1 MEQNSWK
8 QVNIAYPSPDPR
20 QRERQAVEHLTRVLP
35 AAEAEGLITS
45 WWFIRKGPWRIRYLP
60 ATPTN
65 DPMHLLLTGAVN
77 WTTDIYEPETHA
89 FGGAASMSVAHALF
103 HHDSHHLLDYLSD
116 NPDDRREHALILCTA
131 LMRAA
136 GLDIN
141 EQGDVWA
148 KIADR
153 RAALARH
160 PPTPDPQARFDL
172 IADVRHLL
180 LGTPVADGID
190 MDWCAAFEDTGS
202 ALRTLRD
209 SGKLTRGIRAI
220 TALHAIFH
228 MNRLGVRASTQATL
242 ARAAA
247 EAIFNEAFF

>member
-1 MEQNSWK
+1 MESNSWK
-8 QVNIAYPSPDPR
+8 QVNVAYPGPDPR
-20 QRERQAVEHLTRVLP
+20 QRERQAVEHLARVLP

-60 ATPTN
+60 TTPTN
-65 DPMHLLLTGAVN
+65 DPVHLLLTDTVN

-89 FGGAASMSVAHALF
+89 FGGAASMNAAHALF
-103 HHDSHHLLDYLSD
+103 HHDSHHLLHYLSD
-116 NPDDRREHALILCTA
+116 NPDDRREHALILCTV

-148 KIADR
+148 KIADQR
-153 RAALARH
+153 SPLVSPGPTQDPRAW
-160 PPTPDPQARFDL
+160 TDL
-172 IADVRHLL
+172 TADVRRLL
-180 LGTPVADGID
+180 LGSPRIGGIVS
-190 MDWCAAFEDTGS
+190 DWLNAFEDTGKT
-202 ALRTLRD
+202 LHTLRE
-209 SGKLTRGIRAI
+209 SGRLRRGIRAI

-242 ARAAA
+242 ARAAK
-247 EAIFNEAFF
+247 EAIFDGEST

>member
-8 QVNIAYPSPDPR
+8 QVNIAYPGPDPR
-20 QRERQAVEHLTRVLP
+20 QREMQAVEHLTRLLP

-60 ATPTN
+60 ATTTN
-65 DPMHLLLTGAVN
+65 DPVHLLLTDSVN
-77 WTTDIYEPETHA
+77 WSTDTYEPETHA
-89 FGGAASMSVAHALF
+89 FGGSASMNAAHTLF

-148 KIADR
+148 KIADQR
-153 RAALARH
+153 RALESPA
-160 PPTPDPQARFDL
+160 PTQDL
-172 IADVRHLL
+172 RAWTDLTADVRHLL
-180 LGTPVADGID
+180 LGSPRAGGIVN
-190 MDWCAAFEDTGS
+190 DWRSAFEDAGK
-202 ALRTLRD
+202 ALRTLRE
-209 SGKLTRGIRAI
+209 SGKLTRGIRGI
-220 TALHAIFH
+220 TALHVIFH
-228 MNRLGVRASTQATL
+228 LNRLGVRASTQATL
-242 ARAAA
+242 ARAAKG
-247 EAIFNEAFF
+247 AIFDDFST

>member
-8 QVNIAYPSPDPR
+8 QVNLAYPGPDSR
-20 QRERQAVEHLTRVLP
+20 QRETQAVEHLSRVLP

-60 ATPTN
+60 ATSTHN
-65 DPMHLLLTGAVN
+65 SVHLLLTDTVN

-89 FGGAASMSVAHALF
+89 FGGVASMSAAHALF
-103 HHDSHHLLDYLSD
+103 HHDSRHLLNYLSD

-148 KIADR
+148 KIADQR
-153 RAALARH
+153 RALTSAA
-160 PPTPDPQARFDL
+160 PTQGLREWTDL
-172 IADVRHLL
+172 TADVRRLL
-180 LGTPVADGID
+180 LGSPCAGGITS
-190 MDWCAAFEDTGS
+190 DWLSAFEDTGK
-202 ALRTLRD
+202 ALRNLRE
-209 SGKLTRGIRAI
+209 SGMLTRGIRRIA
-220 TALHAIFH
+220 ALHMIFH
-228 MNRLGVRASTQATL
+228 MNRLGIRASTQATL
-242 ARAAA
+242 ARAAK
-247 EAIFNEAFF
+247 EAIFDGVST

>member
-8 QVNIAYPSPDPR
+8 QVNLAYPGPDPR

-35 AAEAEGLITS
+35 VAEAEGLITS

-65 DPMHLLLTGAVN
+65 DLVHLLLTDTVH

-89 FGGAASMSVAHALF
+89 FGGSASMSAAHVLF

-148 KIADR
+148 KIADQR
-153 RAALARH
+153 RALAS
-160 PPTPDPQARFDL
+160 PAPTQDL
-172 IADVRHLL
+172 RAWTDLTADVRRLL
-180 LGTPVADGID
+180 LGSPRAGGIPG
-190 MDWCAAFEDTGS
+190 DWLSSFEDTGE

-209 SGKLTRGIRAI
+209 SGKLTRGIRRI
-220 TALHAIFH
+220 IALHVIFH
-228 MNRLGVRASTQATL
+228 SNRLGISASTQATL
-242 ARAAA
+242 ARTAK
-247 EAIFNEAFF
+247 EAIFDDTET

>member
-8 QVNIAYPSPDPR
+8 QVNVAYPGPDPR

-60 ATPTN
+60 ATPTS
-65 DPMHLLLTGAVN
+65 DPVHLLLTDTVN
-77 WTTDIYEPETHA
+77 WTTDIYEPESHA
-89 FGGAASMSVAHALF
+89 FGGVASMNAAHTLF
-103 HHDSHHLLDYLSD
+103 HHDSHHLLDYLTD

-136 GLDIN
+136 GLDNN

-148 KIADR
+148 KIADQR
-153 RAALARH
+153 RALISPA
-160 PPTPDPQARFDL
+160 PTQHLRAWTEL
-172 IADVRHLL
+172 TADVRHLL
-180 LGTPVADGID
+180 LGLPLAGGIAS
-190 MDWCAAFEDTGS
+190 DWLSAFEHAGTT
-202 ALRTLRD
+202 LRTLREA
-209 SGKLTRGIRAI
+209 GTLTRGIRRI
-220 TALHAIFH
+220 IALHVIFH

-242 ARAAA
+242 ARAAQ
-247 EAIFNEAFF
+247 EATFGDVRP